1 MVAGSRI
8 ADNDDIPDLKAWLDT
23 LQGPQATQNPHLV
36 KCLARALCLS
46 KTSTS
51 ACERDFANVIQT
63 FRKRLASPML
73 KEMHLRVTSFLR
85 TEPGE
90 SPEVIRRA
98 QAIWNEGFSQCR
110 QSGVER
116 KGNFVSGLKL
126 QKKRQD
132 TWMNLVRI
140 MESTYRL
147 SPIPCHCQTEA
158 KYFICQ
164 WLSRLRTLF
173 RARLHGS
180 NGDA

>member
-1 MVAGSRI
+1 MARH
-8 ADNDDIPDLKAWLDT
+8 P
-23 LQGPQATQNPHLV
+23 
-36 KCLARALCLS
+36 ARATSYPKPSPCEVLSSCPVPVQDLDISMRARLCQCDPNIS
-46 KTSTS
+46 QEVGQPHAEGNASTC
-51 ACERDFANVIQT
+51 A
-63 FRKRLASPML
+63 
-73 KEMHLRVTSFLR
+73 SFLR
-85 TEPGE
+85 TEPGQ